1 MLSQK
6 HSDHS
11 WRSFLSTCPTGVV
24 SWRIRRDASHR
35 RPASSP
41 MDERL
46 RRACPC
52 LEKLWQRIFGD
63 KKSSPAAGAA
73 GRTGADN
80 AAYNDDVEAQSPVL
94 TPPQA
99 EEKLSESGAI
109 YTAVWSFEARH
120 QDELSFQEG
129 DIFSVFDRNGDWCTA
144 QKIDNNGRVLD
155 TGIVPIYYLSKAESL
170 RTQP

>member
-1 MLSQK
+1 
-6 HSDHS
+6 
-11 WRSFLSTCPTGVV
+11 
-24 SWRIRRDASHR
+24 
-35 RPASSP
+35 

-170 RTQP
+170 RTQPWVFLRLWFSRRVRKLLLPQTGLAIKK